1 MQKRMYAAA
10 LADDLMERYP
20 KADMYPYK
28 SWSYPQGFL
37 LWGFIRL
44 YEKTGREEYCRYV
57 MDYCE
62 QHVDFDGNICLFTG
76 VSLDDIMTAS
86 VIVWAYHFT
95 GDSRYKRECMQ
106 VRETFRDYPRNS
118 DDGFWHG
125 KDRPGE
131 MWVDGVFMGLMFLVR
146 YGKYVD
152 EESYCYSETIRQL
165 SVIFDRCQKDK
176 TGLLYHAY
184 SEGKKAPWANKIT
197 GCSPEVWSE
206 GLGWYAL
213 ILADVLGVM
222 PREWIQK
229 SSVEEHFILLADCL
243 LDVQDEGCGL
253 WYQVVDKPGFP
264 KNFHDTSGSAMF
276 LYMLKKGVDLG
287 ILQGEEYKKSICRA
301 YRGILSKCVKGL
313 DGDIHILDA
322 CNGLCVQN
330 HYDVYVDY
338 TKTTDA
344 QEAVAAVLWS
354 LVAVEFG
361 TDRL

>member
-95 GDSRYKRECMQ
+95 GDSRYKRACMQ

-146 YGKYVD
+146 YGNMWMRNPTAIVRRSGSFLLFLTGVKR
-152 EESYCYSETIRQL
+152 IRRDCFTMHT
-165 SVIFDRCQKDK
+165 VK
-176 TGLLYHAY
+176 
-184 SEGKKAPWANKIT
+184 GKKPHGPIK
-197 GCSPEVWSE
+197 
-206 GLGWYAL
+206 
-213 ILADVLGVM
+213 
-222 PREWIQK
+222 
-229 SSVEEHFILLADCL
+229 
-243 LDVQDEGCGL
+243 
-253 WYQVVDKPGFP
+253 
-264 KNFHDTSGSAMF
+264 
-276 LYMLKKGVDLG
+276 
-287 ILQGEEYKKSICRA
+287 
-301 YRGILSKCVKGL
+301 
-313 DGDIHILDA
+313 
-322 CNGLCVQN
+322 
-330 HYDVYVDY
+330 
-338 TKTTDA
+338 
-344 QEAVAAVLWS
+344 
-354 LVAVEFG
+354 
-361 TDRL
+361 

>member
-95 GDSRYKRECMQ
+95 GDSRYKRACMQ

-152 EESYCYSETIRQL
+152 EESYCYNETIRQL
-165 SVIFDRCQKDK
+165 FVIFDRCQKDK

-184 SEGKKAPWANKIT
+184 REGKKAPWANKIT

-287 ILQGEEYKKSICRA
+287 ILQGEEYKRSICRA

-344 QEAVAAVLWS
+344 QEAVAAVLWA

>member
-95 GDSRYKRECMQ
+95 GDSRYKRACMQ

-152 EESYCYSETIRQL
+152 EESYCYNETIRQL

>member
-1 MQKRMYAAA
+1 
-10 LADDLMERYP
+10 
-20 KADMYPYK
+20 
-28 SWSYPQGFL
+28 
-37 LWGFIRL
+37 
-44 YEKTGREEYCRYV
+44 
-57 MDYCE
+57 
-62 QHVDFDGNICLFTG
+62 
-76 VSLDDIMTAS
+76 
-86 VIVWAYHFT
+86 
-95 GDSRYKRECMQ
+95 
-106 VRETFRDYPRNS
+106 
-118 DDGFWHG
+118 
-125 KDRPGE
+125 
-131 MWVDGVFMGLMFLVR
+131 
-146 YGKYVD
+146 
-152 EESYCYSETIRQL
+152 
-165 SVIFDRCQKDK
+165 
-176 TGLLYHAY
+176 
-184 SEGKKAPWANKIT
+184 
-197 GCSPEVWSE
+197 
-206 GLGWYAL
+206 
-213 ILADVLGVM
+213 M

-229 SSVEEHFILLADCL
+229 SSVEDHFILLADCL

-287 ILQGEEYKKSICRA
+287 ILQGEEYKRSICRA

-344 QEAVAAVLWS
+344 QEAVAAVLWA